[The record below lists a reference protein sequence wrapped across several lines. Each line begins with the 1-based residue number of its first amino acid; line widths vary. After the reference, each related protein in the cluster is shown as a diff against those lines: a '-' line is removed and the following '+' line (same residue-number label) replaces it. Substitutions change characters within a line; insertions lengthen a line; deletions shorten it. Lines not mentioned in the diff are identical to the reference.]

1 MKRSLCATI
10 WLLILSSFI
19 TFSSVNAQQ
28 PAAKE
33 PPQEPKTKLEAF
45 EKQTGTV
52 VIKGYSEIGKIQE
65 MGKVSVDCIELTDPS
80 TGTKQ
85 FGVIIEV
92 AGGGKYEREDR
103 SFIDYEE
110 IDPLIRG
117 IEYISK
123 VTTSSTKLKNFEAI
137 YKTKGDLQVVTF
149 SSSGKVDAAIK
160 SGRIG
165 AATAFVSLAKLAT
178 FKDLLSQAKQKID
191 SIK

>member
-1 MKRSLCATI
+1 MKRSLCAI
-10 WLLILSSFI
+10 VWLLILSSFI
-19 TFSSVNAQQ
+19 FNSVYAQQ

-45 EKQTGTV
+45 EKQTGTI

-80 TGTKQ
+80 TGKKQ

-123 VTTSSTKLKNFEAI
+123 VTTSSTKLKNFEAL
-137 YKTKGDLQVVTF
+137 YKTKGDVQVVTF
-149 SSSGKVDAAIK
+149 SISSGKIDAAIK

-165 AATAFVSLAKLAT
+165 TATAYVSLAKLAT
-178 FKDLLSQAKQKID
+178 FRDLLTQAKQKID